1 VILLSTI
8 VDRLWI
14 IFSTILYNCYPQG
27 WKLCIIHILR
37 FYFYCKGGKILEHLE
52 ELWNEVLLKIELKIS
67 RPSFETWLKSTK
79 LMSYGEENVTIAV
92 PNSFSKEWLETHY
105 VHLITGIL
113 SGLTGEDRIIQFVV
127 PEDMVENDFK
137 VPKPAVKP
145 IETTPAVTAPGMLNP
160 KYTFDT
166 FVIGSGNRFAHA
178 ASLAVAE
185 APAKAYNPLFIY
197 GGVGLGKTH
206 LMHAIGHYV
215 LEQNPSA
222 KVVYLSSEK
231 FTNEFINSIRDNKAV
246 EFRNRYRNVDVLLID
261 DIQFLAGKEQTQ
273 EEFFHTFNTLHEESK
288 QIVISSDRP
297 PKEIP
302 TLEDRLRSRFEW
314 GLITDIAPPDLETR
328 IAILRKK
335 AKADGLIDIPN
346 EVMLYIANQ
355 IDSNIRELEGAL
367 IRVVAYSSLVNTDI
381 TTELAAEALKDIIPN
396 SRPRTVTI
404 LDIQKTVGEHF
415 NIRLEDFTAKK
426 RTRSIAF
433 PRQVAM
439 YLSRELTDSSLPK
452 IGSEFGGRDHSTVIH
467 AHEKISKMLKDD
479 QGLQQDVQD
488 IRNVLGR
495 G

>member
-1 VILLSTI
+1 MENIA
-8 VDRLWI
+8 D
-14 IFSTILYNCYPQG
+14 
-27 WKLCIIHILR
+27 
-37 FYFYCKGGKILEHLE
+37 
-52 ELWNEVLLKIELKIS
+52 LWNRALAKIEKKLSK
-67 RPSFETWLKSTK
+67 PSFETWLKSTK
-79 LMSYGEENVTIAV
+79 AHALQGDILIITA
-92 PNSFSKEWLETHY
+92 PNEFARDWLESRY
-105 VHLITGIL
+105 LRLIADTIYD
-113 SGLTGEDRIIQFVV
+113 LTGEKLGIKFIIPQNQNE
-127 PEDMVENDFK
+127 EDFM
-137 VPKPAVKP
+137 PKSP
-145 IETTPAVTAPGMLNP
+145 IKKLTKDEEEHGELPQNVLNS

-215 LEQNPSA
+215 IDHNPSA

-246 EFRNRYRNVDVLLID
+246 DFRNKYRNVDVLLID

-288 QIVISSDRP
+288 QIIISSDRP

-314 GLITDIAPPDLETR
+314 GLITDITPPDLETR

-335 AKADGLIDIPN
+335 AKAEGLDIPN

-367 IRVVAYSSLVNTDI
+367 IRVVAYSSLINKDI
-381 TTELAAEALKDIIPN
+381 NADLAAEALKDIIP
-396 SRPRTVTI
+396 SSKPKMITI
-404 LDIQKTVGEHF
+404 QEIQRNVGQHF
-415 NIRLEDFTAKK
+415 NVKLEDFKAKK
-426 RTRSIAF
+426 RTKSVAF
-433 PRQVAM
+433 PRQIAM

-452 IGSEFGGRDHSTVIH
+452 IGEEFGGRDHTTVIH
-467 AHEKISKMLKDD
+467 AHEKISKLLHSDD
-479 QGLQQDVQD
+479 QLQKQIKE
-488 IRNVLGR
+488 IRDQLR